1 MPTAVRRAAPK
12 KLRRMHSHRPPRP
25 HNPMPESR
33 YEVLAL
39 FTGAMVGASLSLMST
54 GALMTF
60 FASALHLNRAA
71 LGAVL
76 SIQMIGSVAMTSV
89 AGLLTDRF
97 GDKAIVLWSG
107 VLMGLS
113 LIAASLLASYPWLIF
128 WLLTY
133 GIGYAAVTPAGSHA
147 IIFFFKKVDRGL
159 AMGVRQCGVP
169 IAGFLGSLVL
179 PAIALHAGYR
189 GALAVAGGITL
200 AACFVASGLYRE
212 PIELAGARVSVRA
225 MLGEMITIARESRLI
240 LLTLTSM
247 VLITGQFALMGFL
260 TLTLVH
266 AANFPLSLAVALFT
280 LSQLAA
286 IAGRL
291 AWGWISDRIF
301 GGDRTLPL
309 AVVCVLVALAAFAI
323 GSLHPGVP
331 AWIAGALAFAL
342 GFTAEGWVGVGVIG
356 LAEIG
361 GEAHSGSALGVGLTW
376 TLLAAAVTPM
386 IFGALAQVRGFG
398 DAWHWLAFLQLL
410 GVVPALLASP
420 GFVRLFHGAATR

>member
-1 MPTAVRRAAPK
+1 
-12 KLRRMHSHRPPRP
+12 MHSRRLPRP

-60 FASALHLNRAA
+60 FAAALHLDRAE
-71 LGAVL
+71 LGVVL

-97 GDKAIVLWSG
+97 GDKAVVLWSG

-113 LIAASLLASYPWLIF
+113 LIAASLLASYPWLVF
-128 WLLTY
+128 WLLMY

-147 IIFFFKKVDRGL
+147 IIFFFKKADRGL
-159 AMGVRQCGVP
+159 AMGMRQCGVP
-169 IAGFLGSLVL
+169 LAGFLGSLVL

-189 GALAVAGGITL
+189 GALAAAGGITL

-212 PIELAGARVSVRA
+212 PLELQGERVSVHA
-225 MLGEMITIARESRLI
+225 MMAEMIAIARESRLI

-247 VLITGQFALMGFL
+247 VLICGQFALMGFL

-266 AANFPLSLAVALFT
+266 AANFPLSLALALFT

-291 AWGWISDRIF
+291 AWGWISDHVF

-323 GSLHPGVP
+323 GGVHPGMP
-331 AWIAGALAFAL
+331 AWVAGMLAFAL
-342 GFTAEGWVGVGVIG
+342 GFTAEGWLGVGVIG
-356 LAEIG
+356 FAEIG
-361 GEAHSGSALGVGLTW
+361 GEEHSGSALGVGLTW

-386 IFGALAQVRGFG
+386 IFGALAQVHGFG
-398 DAWHWLAFLQLL
+398 AAWRWLAFLQLL
-410 GVVPALLASP
+410 GVAPALLASS
-420 GFVRLFHGAATR
+420 GFVRLFRSAATR